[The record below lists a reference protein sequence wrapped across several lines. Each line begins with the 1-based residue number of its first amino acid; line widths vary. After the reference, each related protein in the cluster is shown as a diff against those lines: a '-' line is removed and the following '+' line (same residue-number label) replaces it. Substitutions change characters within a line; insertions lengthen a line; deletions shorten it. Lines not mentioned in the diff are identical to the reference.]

1 MHMDVNWS
9 RIARPSR
16 AFGVVAT
23 RISELHHRLCPVASC
38 VQVGIADA
46 DEFMRAAPFARRA
59 DDMHVVAAVED
70 GVEAVALADSGAIDV
85 VLLELDMPN
94 MGGLAA

>member
-1 MHMDVNWS
+1 
-9 RIARPSR
+9 
-16 AFGVVAT
+16 VAT
-23 RISELHHRLCPVASC
+23 RISELHHCPVASC

-70 GVEAVALADSGAIDV
+70 GSRRLRLRTQVR
-85 VLLELDMPN
+85 
-94 MGGLAA
+94 